1 MKTQQTTISEVR
13 LVYRTKV
20 KASERKQIKCSKDAF
35 DIFMENW
42 DKDSIE
48 HIEEF
53 KLLLMNRS
61 NSVLGILA
69 VSKGG
74 LSGTVT
80 DVRLIYQG
88 AIKANASGI
97 IVCHNHPS
105 GNLNPSESDNKITR
119 KIKEADILLDIQL
132 LDHLILTRDDSY
144 YSFADNGLL

>member
-1 MKTQQTTISEVR
+1 MKTQQTTISEVQ

-20 KASERKQIKCSKDAF
+20 KASERLQVKCSKDAF

-42 DKDSIE
+42 DQDSIE

-80 DVRLIYQG
+80 DVRLIFQG

-97 IVCHNHPS
+97 IICHNHPS
-105 GNLNPSESDNKITR
+105 GNMNPSESDTKITR
-119 KIKEADILLDIQL
+119 KIKDAGAIMDIQL
-132 LDHLILTRDDSY
+132 LDYLIIISDGNY
-144 YSFADNGLL
+144 YSFADIGFL